1 MSKNISAMKRVLLL
15 FLVLSL
21 SAMTWAQNRTITGV
35 VKDATGEA
43 IIGASV
49 VAKGTTVG
57 TVTNLDGAY
66 SLAVPQ
72 NAKILIISFVGMT
85 TQEVEIS
92 GSVVNVTLKDASKD
106 LDELV
111 VIGYGVVKKR
121 DLTGSV
127 SSIKAEDIAK
137 STSSNA
143 MQAMQAKV
151 PGLDIRQSDGQAGSR
166 LSINLRGNRSITA
179 SNSPLILVDGIDY
192 GSTLDLN
199 PSDIES
205 MEVLKDAS
213 STAIYG
219 SRGANGVII
228 ITTKKGKAGK
238 TQVSFNTFL
247 SSNKPTNVPQMMYGD
262 KEVKRLIDK
271 ANYQAD
277 LAGVTANPATYTWGT
292 SNKTVEQV
300 LTESYADFTEIGI
313 YNDKS
318 YTNWLD
324 MVLQGGLTQNYELS
338 MNGGNEKTVYN
349 LSLGVMSEEGLLK
362 DDRLNRYNGRLS
374 LDHTISPYFKAGA
387 SMLYTFKNHDA
398 RSSSVFSQSMKMT
411 TITHPYT
418 AAGEIIDTPN
428 PRYAAHASPLFD
440 EQKGAYVN
448 NTETSRIFS
457 NGYLEAKPMK
467 NLIIKSMLAVDQSF
481 VRYGLYQDYKSIG
494 RYQSPTTSFIA
505 SQYSKDMGLTWDN
518 TINFNT
524 NFGSSQH
531 DLGILLGSSLKKDV
545 YEMNRMEGDCGQTHY
560 YKSLFYDVKKITG
573 LTPSSNYTASSMMS
587 YFGRL
592 NYKLMERYLL
602 TASLRA
608 DGASQLADGNK
619 WGYFPSVAGA
629 WRINEEQ
636 FMSNMTWMN
645 NLKLRVSWGVS
656 GNAVINPYQTL
667 ANLSTQTLYYNL
679 GGLDIASKLPSKLGN
694 TNLKWETTKSTNI
707 GLDFAFLNNRI
718 SGSIEYYMTKTDDLL
733 YMRSA
738 PASSVFTSLIDNIG
752 KTKGS
757 GFEVALS
764 TEIIKSK
771 QFNWNVNWSYS
782 NAKDEIVE
790 LSDGLSKNI
799 NGREGHFVGKPVSVF
814 YNYESNGIW
823 NVGEYDQYKTE
834 WQARHPG
841 ETIGF
846 STAYGVPGTVK
857 IIDRDDNGKLDDS
870 DKRIY
875 ERSYKHLLGMNNSFT
890 LGDFSLDVVVYARL
904 GGYMEYDMNSQL
916 NFETA
921 NWGNLDYWTPA
932 NTTAKFPS
940 PGSASTTWGSYGTA
954 LLYEKADFVKIKDI
968 TLGYNLPVSLS
979 KKVGLAKV
987 KVYGSL
993 KNYFTFSNID
1003 NYDPE
1008 RGGSI
1013 SFPLAKQM
1021 VFGLNIQL

>member
-1 MSKNISAMKRVLLL
+1 MSKNISAMKRVLFLL
-15 FLVLSL
+15 LIMSL
-21 SAMTWAQNRTITGV
+21 SAMAWAQNKTITGV
-35 VKDATGEA
+35 VKDATGEV

-49 VAKGTTVG
+49 VAKGTTTG

-66 SLAVPQ
+66 SLSVPQ
-72 NAKILIISFVGMT
+72 SAKIIIFSYVGMT
-85 TQEVEIS
+85 SQEVEIS

-111 VIGYGVVKKR
+111 VVGYGVVKKR

-127 SSIKAEDIAK
+127 SSIKADDITK

-151 PGLDIRQSDGQAGSR
+151 PGLDIRQTDGQSGSR
-166 LSINLRGNRSITA
+166 LNINLRGNRSITA
-179 SNSPLILVDGIDY
+179 NNSPLILVDGIDY
-192 GSTLDLN
+192 GSTLDIS
-199 PSDIES
+199 PGDIES

-238 TQVSFNTFL
+238 SQINFNTYL

-262 KEVKRLIDK
+262 KEVQRLIDK
-271 ANYQAD
+271 SNYQAD

-300 LTESYADFTEIGI
+300 LTESYKDFTEIGI

-318 YTNWLD
+318 YTDWMD
-324 MVLQGGLTQNYELS
+324 MVLDGGLTQNYELS
-338 MNGGNEKTVYN
+338 LSGGNEKTVFN
-349 LSLGVMSEEGLLK
+349 FSLGAMSEEGLLK

-374 LDHTISPYFKAGA
+374 LDHTVNKYFKTGA
-387 SMLYTFKNHDA
+387 SMMYTFKNHDA
-398 RSSSVFSQSMKMT
+398 RSSNVFSQSMKMT
-411 TITHPYT
+411 TITHAYT
-418 AAGEIIDTPN
+418 ADGELVDTPN

-440 EQKGAYVN
+440 EQEGAYVN
-448 NTETSRIFS
+448 NTETTRFFG
-457 NGYLEAKPMK
+457 NGYVEVKPLK
-467 NLIIKSMLAVDQSF
+467 NLLFKSMFAIDQSF

-494 RYQSPTTSFIA
+494 RYQSPTTSYIA
-505 SQYSKDMGLTWDN
+505 SQYSKDMGVTWDN
-518 TINFNT
+518 TLNYNT
-524 NFGSSQH
+524 NFGGSLH
-531 DLGILLGSSLKKDV
+531 DLGILLGTSLKKDV
-545 YEMNRMEGDCGQTHY
+545 YEMNRIEGDCGQIHY
-560 YKSLFYDVKKITG
+560 YKSLFYDIKKITG
-573 LTPSSNYTASSMMS
+573 LSPSSNYTGSAMMS

-592 NYKLMERYLL
+592 NYKFNERYLL
-602 TASLRA
+602 TASVRA
-608 DGASQLADGNK
+608 DGASQLSEGNK

-636 FMSNMTWMN
+636 FMSNATWVN
-645 NLKLRVSWGVS
+645 NLKMRASWGVA
-656 GNAVINPYQTL
+656 GNAAIEPYQTL
-667 ANLSTQTLYYNL
+667 ANLSSQTIYYNL

-694 TNLKWETTKSTNI
+694 TNLKWETTKSTNFGI
-707 GLDFAFLNNRI
+707 DFAFLNSRI
-718 SGSIEYYMTKTDDLL
+718 SGTIDYYMTKTDDLL
-733 YMRSA
+733 YMRSG
-738 PASSVFTSLIDNIG
+738 PASSVFPSLIDNIG

-757 GFEVALS
+757 GIEVALS

-782 NAKDEIVE
+782 TSKDEIVE
-790 LSDGLSKNI
+790 LADGMTKNI
-799 NGREGHFVGKPVSVF
+799 IGREAHIVGQPVSVF
-814 YNYESNGIW
+814 YNYESDGVW
-823 NVGEYDQYKTE
+823 NVGEYDQYKTD
-834 WQARHPG
+834 WLARHPG

-846 STAYGVPGTVK
+846 STAYGVPGTIK
-857 IIDRDDNGKLDDS
+857 IIDRDDNGKFDDA
-870 DKRIY
+870 DKRVY
-875 ERSYKHLLGMNNSFT
+875 ERSPKHIFGMNNSFT
-890 LGDFSLDVVVYARL
+890 LGNFSLDVMVFARL
-904 GGYMEYDMNSQL
+904 GGYIEYDMNSQL

-921 NWGNLDYWTPA
+921 NWGTLDYWTPT
-932 NTTAKFPS
+932 NTTARFPN

-954 LLYEKADFVKIKDI
+954 LLYEKADFIKIKDI
-968 TLGYNLPVSLS
+968 TLGYTLPATAT
-979 KKVGLAKV
+979 KKVGLSKV
-987 KVYGSL
+987 KLYGSL